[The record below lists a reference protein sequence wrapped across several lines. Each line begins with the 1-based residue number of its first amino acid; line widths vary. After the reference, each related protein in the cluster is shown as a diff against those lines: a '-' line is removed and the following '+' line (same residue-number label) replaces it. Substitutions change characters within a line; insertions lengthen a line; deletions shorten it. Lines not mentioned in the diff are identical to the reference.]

1 MSRKYSSR
9 KDSFMNLS
17 IPLFGAC
24 LLAASTGVFAEP
36 VDCSKAKD
44 PARCEERVAKF
55 KAAHGSAEKA
65 CEGKQ
70 GDSRRDCM
78 RKQMCAQAK
87 DPKACLE
94 RTAKTKAVHGK
105 AEKAC
110 AGKQGDAHRD
120 CMRHEMCAQ
129 AKDPAQCE
137 ARAKAA
143 RERREQKK

>member
-1 MSRKYSSR
+1 MLK
-9 KDSFMNLS
+9 
-17 IPLFGAC
+17 PLIGVL
-24 LLAASTGVFAEP
+24 LLAASTGAFAQQR

-44 PARCEERVAKF
+44 RARCEERVAKF

-65 CEGKQ
+65 CAGKQ
-70 GDSRRDCM
+70 GDARRDCM

-87 DPKACLE
+87 DPKACLD
-94 RTAKTKAVHGK
+94 RSAKMKAAHGK

-120 CMRHEMCAQ
+120 CMR
-129 AKDPAQCE
+129 E

>member
-1 MSRKYSSR
+1 MLK
-9 KDSFMNLS
+9 
-17 IPLFGAC
+17 PLIGV
-24 LLAASTGVFAEP
+24 LLLTASTGVFAEP

-55 KAAHGSAEKA
+55 KAAHS
-65 CEGKQ
+65 
-70 GDSRRDCM
+70 S
-78 RKQMCAQAK
+78 
-87 DPKACLE
+87 
-94 RTAKTKAVHGK
+94 

>member
-1 MSRKYSSR
+1 
-9 KDSFMNLS
+9 MNLS
-17 IPLFGAC
+17 IPLLGAY
-24 LLAASTGVFAEP
+24 LLAASTGVFAQP

-55 KAAHGSAEKA
+55 KAARGEAKKA

-70 GDSRRDCM
+70 GDAHRDCM
-78 RKQMCAQAK
+78 RKQMCAQVK
-87 DPKACLE
+87 DPKACME
-94 RTAKTKAVHGK
+94 RSAKMKAAHGK

-137 ARAKAA
+137 ARAKEAH
-143 RERREQKK
+143 ERRQQKK

>member
-1 MSRKYSSR
+1 
-9 KDSFMNLS
+9 MNLS

-24 LLAASTGVFAEP
+24 LLAASTALYAQAPQTDAGKGQRF
-36 VDCSKAKD
+36 DCSKAKD
-44 PARCEERVAKF
+44 PARCEERREKM
-55 KAAHGSAEKA
+55 KAAHSRAEKT

-70 GDSRRDCM
+70 GDARHDCM
-78 RKQMCAQAK
+78 RKEMCAQAK
-87 DPKACLE
+87 DPRACME
-94 RTAKTKAVHGK
+94 RTAKMKAAHGK

-129 AKDPAQCE
+129 AKDPAKCE
-137 ARAKAA
+137 ARAKAN

>member
-1 MSRKYSSR
+1 MLK
-9 KDSFMNLS
+9 
-17 IPLFGAC
+17 PLIGVL

-55 KAAHGSAEKA
+55 KAAHSTADKA

-70 GDSRRDCM
+70 GDARRDCM

-94 RTAKTKAVHGK
+94 RTTKMKAAHGK
-105 AEKAC
+105 AQKAG
-110 AGKQGDAHRD
+110 AGKQRDARRH
-120 CMRHEMCAQ
+120 CMRPEMGAQ
-129 AKDPAQCE
+129 AKAPPQC
-137 ARAKAA
+137 ADRPKDA
-143 RERREQKK
+143 

>member
-1 MSRKYSSR
+1 MK
-9 KDSFMNLS
+9 LS
-17 IPLFGAC
+17 IPILGAC
-24 LLAASTGVFAEP
+24 LLAASTGVFAQQR
-36 VDCSKAKD
+36 VDHEKM
-44 PARCEERVAKF
+44 
-55 KAAHGSAEKA
+55 KAAHSRAEKA

-70 GDSRRDCM
+70 GDARHDCM
-78 RKQMCAQAK
+78 RKEMCAQAK

-94 RTAKTKAVHGK
+94 RTAKMKAAHGK

-120 CMRHEMCAQ
+120 CMRHETCAQ
-129 AKDPAQCE
+129 AKDPAKCE

>member
-1 MSRKYSSR
+1 MLK
-9 KDSFMNLS
+9 
-17 IPLFGAC
+17 PLIGVL

-55 KAAHGSAEKA
+55 KAAHSSAA
-65 CEGKQ
+65 
-70 GDSRRDCM
+70 
-78 RKQMCAQAK
+78 
-87 DPKACLE
+87 KACLE
-94 RTAKTKAVHGK
+94 RTAKMKAAHGK

-110 AGKQGDAHRD
+110 AGKQGDARRD

-137 ARAKAA
+137 ARAKEAH
-143 RERREQKK
+143 ERRQQKK

>member
-1 MSRKYSSR
+1 MK
-9 KDSFMNLS
+9 LS
-17 IPLFGAC
+17 IPLLGAC
-24 LLAASTGVFAEP
+24 LLAASTALYAQAPQTDRHE
-36 VDCSKAKD
+36 KM
-44 PARCEERVAKF
+44 
-55 KAAHGSAEKA
+55 KAAHSNAEKA

-70 GDSRRDCM
+70 GDARRDCM

-94 RTAKTKAVHGK
+94 RTAKMKAAHAK

-110 AGKQGDAHRD
+110 AGKEGDARRD

-129 AKDPAQCE
+129 AKDPAKCE

>member
-1 MSRKYSSR
+1 
-9 KDSFMNLS
+9 MNLS
-17 IPLFGAC
+17 IPLLGAC
-24 LLAASTGVFAEP
+24 LLAASTGAFAQQR

-55 KAAHGSAEKA
+55 KAARSSAEKA

-70 GDSRRDCM
+70 GDARRDCM
-78 RKQMCAQAK
+78 RKEMCAQAK
-87 DPKACLE
+87 DPKTCME
-94 RTAKTKAVHGK
+94 RSAKMKAAHGN

-137 ARAKAA
+137 ARVKEAQQ
-143 RERREQKK
+143 RRQQKK

>member
-1 MSRKYSSR
+1 MK
-9 KDSFMNLS
+9 LS
-17 IPLFGAC
+17 IPLLGAC
-24 LLAASTGVFAEP
+24 LLVASSALYAQAPRADAG
-36 VDCSKAKD
+36 KM
-44 PARCEERVAKF
+44 
-55 KAAHGSAEKA
+55 KAAHSQAEKA

-70 GDSRRDCM
+70 GDARHDCM
-78 RKQMCAQAK
+78 RKEMCAQAK

-94 RTAKTKAVHGK
+94 RTAKMKAAHGK

-129 AKDPAQCE
+129 AKDPAKCE

>member
-1 MSRKYSSR
+1 MK
-9 KDSFMNLS
+9 LS
-17 IPLFGAC
+17 IPLLGAC
-24 LLAASTGVFAEP
+24 LLAGSTGVFAQQR

-55 KAAHGSAEKA
+55 KAARSSAEKA

-70 GDSRRDCM
+70 GDARHDCM
-78 RKQMCAQAK
+78 RKEMCAQAK

-94 RTAKTKAVHGK
+94 RTAKMKAAHGK

-129 AKDPAQCE
+129 AKDPAKCE
-137 ARAKAA
+137 ARAKVA

>member
-1 MSRKYSSR
+1 MLK
-9 KDSFMNLS
+9 
-17 IPLFGAC
+17 PLIGVL

-55 KAAHGSAEKA
+55 KAAHGSAEKVCA
-65 CEGKQ
+65 GKQ
-70 GDSRRDCM
+70 GDARRDCM

-94 RTAKTKAVHGK
+94 RSSKMKVAHGK

-120 CMRHEMCAQ
+120 CMR
-129 AKDPAQCE
+129 E

>member
-1 MSRKYSSR
+1 MLK
-9 KDSFMNLS
+9 
-17 IPLFGAC
+17 PLIGVL
-24 LLAASTGVFAEP
+24 LLAASAGVFAEP

-44 PARCEERVAKF
+44 PACCEERVAKF
-55 KAAHGSAEKA
+55 KAAHSSAEKA

-70 GDSRRDCM
+70 GDARRDCM

-94 RTAKTKAVHGK
+94 RTAKMKAAHGK

>member
-1 MSRKYSSR
+1 MLK
-9 KDSFMNLS
+9 
-17 IPLFGAC
+17 PLIGVF
-24 LLAASTGVFAEP
+24 LLAASTGVFAQP

-44 PARCEERVAKF
+44 TARCEERVAKF
-55 KAAHGSAEKA
+55 KAARGE
-65 CEGKQ
+65 
-70 GDSRRDCM
+70 
-78 RKQMCAQAK
+78 AK
-87 DPKACLE
+87 
-94 RTAKTKAVHGK
+94 
-105 AEKAC
+105 KAC